1 MTPMTRTSLTLAACA
16 GLLLSA
22 CAGTSSVTSSS
33 DSEDQFGN
41 VLVIAVAGD
50 YNTRAEFER
59 GIVSNI
65 RKTGASGAAW
75 YSVAGGDKAVVKED
89 VIAAIREQGFDGVLA
104 IRRLDGDV
112 ELKVKKSRTEID
124 ATPIGGRIVN
134 LFRSNYTDYKTPGSV
149 DFVTNALLAV
159 ELYSATSEDI
169 VFSFDHQTKKETN
182 LGLLID
188 QTAEAIVKRI
198 DREGL
203 LAN

>member
-1 MTPMTRTSLTLAACA
+1 MTLISRTALFLLACS
-16 GLLLSA
+16 GLFLSA
-22 CAGTSSVTSSS
+22 CASTSSVQSAS
-33 DSEDQFGN
+33 DTEDQFNN

-50 YNTRAEFER
+50 YNTRAQFER
-59 GIVSNI
+59 VIVSNI
-65 RKTGASGAAW
+65 RKTGASAAAW
-75 YSVAGGDKAVVKED
+75 YSVAGGDKAVVKDD
-89 VIAAIREQGFDGVLA
+89 VIAAIQERGFDAVLA

-169 VFSFDHQTKKETN
+169 VFSFDHQTKRETN

-188 QTAEAIVKRI
+188 QTAETIVKRL
-198 DREGL
+198 DRERL